1 MNSQEGPAHAPASV
15 ETALVGGGTTVVSRV
30 GETVRR
36 PAGSWTPAVHTLL
49 AHLASVGFAGAPRV
63 HGFDE
68 LGREVLD
75 FVPGEVAHYP
85 IPKFAQ
91 SEEALVTAGELLR
104 NYHDAT
110 VGLLASGTRDLADL
124 QLHPQSPIE
133 VVCHGDFAPHNVVFR
148 HGAAVAIIDFDFA
161 LLGPRAWDLAYA
173 LYRFA
178 PLTGSLERSDAL
190 SSVDVQAMRARA
202 FLDAYGCTPDQ
213 RSSAFDT
220 LVPRL
225 EALIALMRTRAAAGD
240 ENFARH
246 IEEGHLA
253 LYLRDIDYIRS
264 NEQHWRAV
272 VVEPPSS
279 SAKKRGR
286 KR

>member
-1 MNSQEGPAHAPASV
+1 M
-15 ETALVGGGTTVVSRV
+15 
-30 GETVRR
+30 
-36 PAGSWTPAVHTLL
+36 
-49 AHLASVGFAGAPRV
+49 GFAGAPRA

-75 FVPGEVAHYP
+75 YVPGQVGHYP
-85 IPKFAQ
+85 IPKFAR

-110 VGLLASGTRDLADL
+110 IGLVANGLRDLADL
-124 QLHPQSPIE
+124 QLEPQSPIE
-133 VVCHGDFAPHNVVFR
+133 VVCHGDFAPYNVVFR

-161 LLGPRAWDLAYA
+161 LLGSRAWDLAYA

-178 PLTGSLERSDAL
+178 PLTGSLDRSDPL

-213 RSSAFDT
+213 RSSAVNT
-220 LVPRL
+220 LIPRL
-225 EALIALMRTRAAAGD
+225 EALIALMRTRAKDGD

-246 IEEGHLA
+246 IEQGHLA

-272 VVEPPSS
+272 AVEPPSS
-279 SAKKRGR
+279 SAEEDEKR
-286 KR
+286 